1 MSRTDRTGVHRMLPG
16 KTLVICGLALGAS
29 LGLPGEADAQETGF
43 ALNRFD
49 PAERGSDWFWGES
62 LDLRGQGRVAVGL
75 VGDWAYKPLVGDNG
89 QGTTSIVRNQ
99 LYGHLGMSINL
110 LDRLRLGLVFPVLL
124 FQNGTPVQLGAV
136 RYEAEEGV
144 TIGDVRLG
152 ADVRLFGEYGEPI
165 VLALGAQVFLPS
177 GSREAYT
184 GDEKV
189 RFVPR
194 LAVAGDIEQ
203 FAYSARVGV
212 ALHALRDD
220 FAGMAYGTDL
230 QLGVTGGLRLL
241 DDRLL
246 IGPEI
251 WSSTVISDSG
261 DGFLES
267 NATPVEGLIGGHYS
281 PGDWRLGLGIGTSLN
296 TALGSPKSRLLA
308 SVEWIAPVEEA
319 PPPDV
324 DGDGVQDAADACP
337 STAGL
342 PSADPTRNGC
352 PPPADG
358 DADGIPD
365 PDDAC
370 PQNPGPANVDRAR
383 HGCPLDADADTIL
396 DRDDACPNEP
406 GTASADRTKNGCPAD
421 GDGDGVPDAVD
432 ACLNQAGARS
442 EDRARNGC
450 PPDKDGDG
458 ILDERDA
465 CPDSAGP
472 EDPDP
477 KKSGCP
483 RVQVTEEQVVIHDR
497 IEFDNNAATIRE
509 GSDALLQQIADV
521 LTKNPQITLLR
532 IEGHTDSSGTRRRNL
547 ELAKLRAEAVLA
559 RLVALGVETKR
570 LVAEGVGPDRPI
582 ESNDAEEGRQ
592 KNRRVE
598 FHIVQAAAT
607 E

>member
-1 MSRTDRTGVHRMLPG
+1 MSRPAWRGVRRMRLG
-16 KTLVICGLALGAS
+16 KTLLFCGLGLGAS
-29 LGLPGEADAQETGF
+29 LGLPSEADGQETGF

-99 LYGHLGMSINL
+99 LYGHLGASINL
-110 LDRLRLGLVFPVLL
+110 LDRLRLGLVFPVLF

-136 RYEAEEGV
+136 RYEADEGA

-152 ADVRLFGEYGEPI
+152 ADVRLYGEYGEPF

-177 GSREAYT
+177 GSRDAYT
-184 GDEKV
+184 GDEKA

-194 LAVAGDIEQ
+194 VAVAGDIEQ
-203 FAYSARVGV
+203 FAYSARVGM

-220 FAGMAYGTDL
+220 FATMPYGTDL
-230 QLGVTGGLRLL
+230 QLGVTGGVRLL

-261 DGFLES
+261 DGFLEG

-296 TALGSPKSRLLA
+296 SALGSPKSRLLA
-308 SVEWIAPVEEA
+308 SVEWISPLEEP

-324 DGDGVQDAADACP
+324 DADGVQDAADACP
-337 STAGL
+337 RTAG
-342 PSADPTRNGC
+342 PASADPARNGC

-358 DADGIPD
+358 DADGIAD

-370 PQNPGPANVDRAR
+370 AHDPGPPNVDRTR
-383 HGCPLDADADTIL
+383 NGCPLDTDADTIL
-396 DRDDACPNEP
+396 DRDDACLNEP
-406 GTASADRTKNGCPAD
+406 GTANADRTKNGCPAD
-421 GDGDGVPDAVD
+421 GDADGIPDAID
-432 ACLNQAGARS
+432 ACLNEAGARS

-450 PPDKDGDG
+450 PPDKDGDT
-458 ILDERDA
+458 ILDVSDA

-472 EDPDP
+472 ADPDP
-477 KKSGCP
+477 AKNGCP
-483 RVQVTEEQVVIHDR
+483 RVQVTKEQVVILDR
-497 IEFDNNAATIRE
+497 IEFDNNAATIRD
-509 GSDALLQQIADV
+509 GSDALLQQIAEV

-547 ELAKLRAEAVLA
+547 ELGKLRAEAVLA
-559 RLVALGVETKR
+559 RLAALGVDTQR
-570 LVAEGVGPDRPI
+570 MLAEGVGPDRPI

-598 FHIVQAAAT
+598 FHIVQAT
-607 E
+607 PSE